1 MTLPLNKVYLMDC
14 LDVMKTLEDKS
25 VDLVLTDPPYGIGD
39 KLAIG
44 GATKRNLMMELYL
57 ASPWEDIA
65 PSKEYF
71 DEIFRISKNQI
82 ICGGNYFDLPPTR
95 GFIVWD
101 KMKFASNYSQV
112 EYIWTSFDC
121 ISRIFKY
128 CSNGGFV
135 IKPEDKHE
143 HPTQKPLALMK
154 WILEKYSDEG
164 MTVLDPFMGSG
175 TTCVACKKLGRNYI
189 GIEKEAAY
197 VAIAEKRLEKVNNH
211 KIEEWF

>member
-1 MTLPLNKVYLMDC
+1 MMLELNHIYQGDCLPLMRE
-14 LDVMKTLEDKS
+14 MPDKS